1 MHLLLHCTTV
11 PPPPLRCRS
20 SMRDAN
26 LSANLCVDA
35 PGAGLFAQ
43 KPVHFAPARMSR
55 LLVLLLI
62 SALDAAHAQLT
73 YPGSGL
79 GLTVQPV
86 VWSLRNGTALT
97 HVVSTRFSLGQ
108 GNQTALVEARLQLL
122 FSLCVP
128 AMVQQLRD
136 ARLVWLIYYDSTLAS
151 EYVAAI
157 AASLQPLAGS
167 GFLVRE
173 IVLGQSFYSAQE
185 QLQLAGLWTQPP
197 PGNRVLYLASR
208 LDADD
213 GLPRGAISR
222 SSTP

>member
-1 MHLLLHCTTV
+1 M
-11 PPPPLRCRS
+11 PPPLPAAPRCATLTLALTLAW
-20 SMRDAN
+20 MLLHA
-26 LSANLCVDA
+26 
-35 PGAGLFAQ
+35 AGLFAH

-79 GLTVQPV
+79 ELTVQPV

-222 SSTP
+222 SSIIP

>member
-1 MHLLLHCTTV
+1 
-11 PPPPLRCRS
+11 
-20 SMRDAN
+20 
-26 LSANLCVDA
+26 
-35 PGAGLFAQ
+35 
-43 KPVHFAPARMSR
+43 MSR
-55 LLVLLLI
+55 QLVLLLV

-73 YPGSGL
+73 YPGSEL
-79 GLTVQPV
+79 ELAVQPV
-86 VWSLRNGTALT
+86 VWSLRNDTALT

-136 ARLVWLIYYDSTLAS
+136 ARFVWLIYYDSTLAS
-151 EYVAAI
+151 EHVAAI
-157 AASLQPLAGS
+157 AGRLQPLAGS

-213 GLPRGAISR
+213 GLPRGAIPW
-222 SSTP
+222 SSTPYNTDVDILTTVWP

>member
-1 MHLLLHCTTV
+1 
-11 PPPPLRCRS
+11 
-20 SMRDAN
+20 MRDAN

-136 ARLVWLIYYDSTLAS
+136 ARLVWLIYYDNTLAS